1 MKKSLVVLVFID
13 LGQKTFSISWSRS
26 MLSCD
31 AESIIVMLLDQI
43 GKVFPQT
50 FKLWVKRGRL
60 GKGKVQ
66 KKTLMCISFR
76 SW

>member
-1 MKKSLVVLVFID
+1 
-13 LGQKTFSISWSRS
+13 

-66 KKTLMCISFR
+66 KKTLMYISFR
-76 SW
+76 S

>member
-31 AESIIVMLLDQI
+31 AESIIVMLDQI
-43 GKVFPQT
+43 GKVFPLT

-66 KKTLMCISFR
+66 KKTLMYISFR